1 MKGELWNKYWSKKVP
16 SLPYIYSMCFHQKDI
31 YVVNVIDQKIS
42 FIYTLF
48 YSEYSFFLKHL
59 NNYSWSWKGCLQCGF
74 GPFLALHFIVRFS
87 QNHNHTAPH
96 FCNHMCDVV
105 QCSLAFSQNHNCT
118 APHFC
123 SHMCGVTYKTRFE
136 AVIVFKLWAFLAQP
150 KTDFSLYFGP
160 SFKLLN

>member
-87 QNHNHTAPH
+87 QNHN
-96 FCNHMCDVV
+96 
-105 QCSLAFSQNHNCT
+105 CT

-123 SHMCGVTYKTRFE
+123 SHMCGITYKTQFE